1 MFCQHA
7 RLWRSTVIA
16 LGLVWMAIANPARA
30 FQDEKPAAQAPKP
43 PTGGFQG
50 QPGFGGFGQQ
60 RGAQFGFSP
69 FMAHPRLG
77 VGINRPSETLVEQ
90 LNLPQGHALV
100 VENVVPDSPAA
111 KAGIKAH
118 DILLKVEDKPIP
130 GEPAEFSQML
140 GELKADHPI
149 TIVLMR
155 KGKEET
161 IKDIKLPEQT
171 AAQQPVFRGRRA
183 GAFQPP
189 DKFQPPSLGGPS
201 RGGVSTTLMRTND
214 QFNAHHQ
221 EGMLSINVT
230 GKVDDGKVKL
240 TSITVQDKNK
250 RNTYDSVDKVPEEY
264 KSKVNSLVDLAK
276 AGNIKAEIQALE
288 KDAEPKKK

>member
-7 RLWRSTVIA
+7 KLWKSTVIA
-16 LGLVWMAIANPARA
+16 LGSLLIAGVNPALA
-30 FQDEKPAAQAPKP
+30 FQDEKPASQP
-43 PTGGFQG
+43 PRPPAAGFQG

-60 RGAQFGFSP
+60 RGQFGFNQ

-77 VGINRPSETLVEQ
+77 VEIIEPNETLIEQ

-100 VENVVPDSPAA
+100 VGNVVPDSPAA
-111 KAGIKAH
+111 KAGIKSH
-118 DILLKVEDKPIP
+118 DIILKIEDKPIP
-130 GEPAEFSQML
+130 GNRAEFMQL
-140 GELKADHPI
+140 IADLKGDHSI
-149 TIVLMR
+149 SIVLMR

-171 AAQQPVFRGRRA
+171 AAQPPAFRGRRA

-189 DKFQPPSLGGPS
+189 ANSQPPTFGGPAGRAS
-201 RGGVSTTLMRTND
+201 VSTSLVRTND
-214 QFNAHHQ
+214 TFNARHQ

-230 GKVDDGKVKL
+230 GKVADGKV
-240 TSITVQDKNK
+240 TVSSITVQDKGKLNS
-250 RNTYDSVDKVPEEY
+250 YESVDKVPEDY
-264 KSKVNSLVDLAK
+264 KVKVNSLVDLAK
-276 AGNIKAEIQALE
+276 AGNIKAEIKALE

>member
-1 MFCQHA
+1 
-7 RLWRSTVIA
+7 V
-16 LGLVWMAIANPARA
+16 
-30 FQDEKPAAQAPKP
+30 AQAPKP
-43 PTGGFQG
+43 PAGGFQG

-60 RGAQFGFSP
+60 RGQFGFP

-100 VENVVPDSPAA
+100 VENVVPDSAAA

-130 GEPAEFSQML
+130 GEPAEFTQML

-161 IKDIKLPEQT
+161 IKDVKLPEQT
-171 AAQQPVFRGRRA
+171 AAQPNFRGRRA

-189 DKFQPPSLGGPS
+189 ANFQQPSVGGPGA
-201 RGGVSTTLMRTND
+201 RGGVSTTLTRTND
-214 QFNAHHQ
+214 QLTAHHQ
-221 EGMLSINVT
+221 EGMLSIDVT

-240 TSITVQDKNK
+240 SSITVQDKNK
-250 RNTYDSVDKVPEEY
+250 RNTYDSIDKVPEEY

-288 KDAEPKKK
+288 KDVEPKKK

>member
-7 RLWRSTVIA
+7 RLWKSTVIA
-16 LGLVWMAIANPARA
+16 LGLLWIASANPSRA
-30 FQDEKPAAQAPKP
+30 FQDEKPAAQPPKP
-43 PTGGFQG
+43 PVGGFQG

-60 RGAQFGFSP
+60 RGQFAFNP

-111 KAGIKAH
+111 RAGIKAH
-118 DILLKVEDKPIP
+118 DILLKVDDKPIA

-149 TIVLMR
+149 SIVLMR

-171 AAQQPVFRGRRA
+171 AAQSPNFRGRRA

-189 DKFQPPSLGGPS
+189 ANFQQPSVGGPGA
-201 RGGVSTTLMRTND
+201 RGGVSTTLTRTND
-214 QFNAHHQ
+214 QWSAHHQ
-221 EGMLSINVT
+221 DGMLSISVI

-240 TSITVQDKNK
+240 SSITVQDKNK
-250 RNTYDSVDKVPEEY
+250 RTTYDSVDKVPEEY

-276 AGNIKAEIQALE
+276 AGNIKAEIEALE